1 MQVTRD
7 EIPFMSDR
15 VQNSQL
21 IFDGYIVQLYLNR
34 ILLDNGMEVER
45 ELIHHKPAV
54 CVLAVTSQQK
64 VVLVKQY
71 RPAVNAHILELPA
84 GILDKGDEHD
94 PMGGAKR
101 ELEEETAYAGE
112 NWRFLHKFYVSPGFL
127 DEALYLFE
135 ARQLERVENPL
146 PQDDDEDIE
155 VVEFTKDE
163 ARTSI
168 AKGEIIDLK
177 TLFAL
182 HLWLSEGE

>member
-1 MQVTRD
+1 MQVTRE
-7 EIPFMSDR
+7 EIPFMSER
-15 VQNSQL
+15 VKESRL
-21 IFDGYIVQLYLNR
+21 VFDGYIVQLYLNR
-34 ILLDNGMEVER
+34 ISLDNGMEVER

-54 CVLAVTSQQK
+54 CVLAITTQQK

-112 NWRFLHKFYVSPGFL
+112 TWRFLHKFYVSPGFL

-135 ARQLERVENPL
+135 ARHLEKVANPL

-155 VVEFTKDE
+155 VVELTKEE
-163 ARTSI
+163 ARAYI

-182 HLWLSEGE
+182 HLWLNEGE